1 MGEVIIV
8 DFRFARLCRDV
19 SRWYDKYY
27 FGKDRD
33 IKKNNHL
40 MMLESKYTADR
51 FTGKGEEHEV
61 QVAEFLTYIQREV
74 DNYI

>member
-1 MGEVIIV
+1 MGEVIVV
-8 DFRFARLCRDV
+8 DFLFARLCRDV

-51 FTGKGEEHEV
+51 FTGKGEAREV